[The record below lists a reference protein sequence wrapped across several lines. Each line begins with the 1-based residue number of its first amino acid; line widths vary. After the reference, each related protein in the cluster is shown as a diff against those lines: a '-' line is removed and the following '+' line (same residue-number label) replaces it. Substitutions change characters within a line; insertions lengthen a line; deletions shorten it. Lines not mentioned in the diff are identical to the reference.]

1 MRRYDGIFLLNF
13 LSNKEKGEFAAAM
26 MLPQG
31 GVMFWMSFGTGE
43 MLMEKMTKPEM
54 IEFPAGY

>member
-1 MRRYDGIFLLNF
+1 MFLLNF
-13 LSNKEKGEFAAAM
+13 LCHKEKGEFAAAM
-26 MLPQG
+26 MLPLG

>member
-26 MLPQG
+26 MLLQG
-31 GVMFWMSFGTGE
+31 GEMFWMSFWDRRYADGNNDKTGDD
-43 MLMEKMTKPEM
+43 
-54 IEFPAGY
+54 